1 MADLAPPT
9 LLDVVAARKRIAAY
23 LLKTPLTYYHGL
35 SSYLGCEVWVK
46 HENHLPI
53 GAFKVRGGINLLSHM
68 SEGDRARGVITASTG
83 NHGQSIAYASRLFG
97 AKATVCVQRGANP
110 DKVAA
115 MRALGAE
122 IVEGQGDFDEA
133 VLLAVELAK
142 ERRLRYVHT
151 ANEPD
156 LIAGVGTLAL
166 EMVEDRPDLDVVI
179 VAAGAGT
186 LSSGVSIVYKAL
198 SPKTRVVA
206 VQTEAAPSLSMSWRS
221 GVVEH
226 TNSANTLADGL
237 AVKQSFELPVKIVHE
252 LVDDFRL
259 VSEEELRS
267 AIKLY
272 VEKAHTIAE
281 GAGAAPLAAAI
292 KMREELAGKKVGLV
306 LSGGNLTAV
315 MLREILVGPTSAA
328 CGSR

>member
-9 LLDVVAARKRIAAY
+9 LLDVIAARKRIAPY

-35 SSYLGCEVWVK
+35 SSHLSCEVWVK
-46 HENHLPI
+46 HENHQPF
-53 GAFKVRGGINLLSHM
+53 GAFKVRGGINLLSRM
-68 SEGDRARGVITASTG
+68 SEEDRARGVITASTG

-97 AKATVCVQRGANP
+97 VKATVCVQRGANP
-110 DKVAA
+110 DKVTA
-115 MRALGAE
+115 MRALGAD

-198 SPKTRVVA
+198 SRKTRVVA

-306 LSGGNLTAV
+306 LSGGNLTAS
-315 MLREILVGPTSAA
+315 MLRQILA
-328 CGSR
+328 

>member
-1 MADLAPPT
+1 LADLAPPT

-68 SEGDRARGVITASTG
+68 REGDRARGVITASTG

-133 VLLAVELAK
+133 VILAVELAK

-166 EMVEDRPDLDVVI
+166 EMVEDCPDLDVVI

>member
-1 MADLAPPT
+1 MADLVPPT

-46 HENHLPI
+46 HENHQPI
-53 GAFKVRGGINLLSHM
+53 GAFKVRGGINLLSRM

-97 AKATVCVQRGANP
+97 VKATVCVQRGANP

-115 MRALGAE
+115 MRALGAD

-186 LSSGVSIVYKAL
+186 LSSGVSIVYKTL

-306 LSGGNLTAV
+306 LSGGNLTAS
-315 MLREILVGPTSAA
+315 MLRQILAEPTF
-328 CGSR
+328 